1 MTVRQ
6 RAAWTAAA
14 RGAPLGPVAAVATA
28 GAGVVALAADTP
40 AQLATWSTLV
50 GIVIAALAAGAVD
63 DPTEALAAA
72 TPVGRPSRWA
82 SRVVVAGAAVAVG
95 FVTVLTAGSVGAGTE
110 ALSPASVIGAAAIE
124 RVASQVAACLMV
136 ASAAA
141 AIAVRHR
148 GPGVALRVAGPTVL
162 ALHLGYELAGERWL
176 DRLPGTDPGTTGWWL
191 VVLAVAAVVLAGASA
206 DPARPPRGMRA

>member
-1 MTVRQ
+1 VTVRQ
-6 RAAWTAAA
+6 RATWTAAA
-14 RGAPLGPVAAVATA
+14 RGAPVGPVAAVATV

-82 SRVVVAGAAVAVG
+82 ARAIVAGAAVAVG
-95 FVTVLTAGSVGAGTE
+95 FVTVLAAGAVGAGTE
-110 ALSPASVIGAAAIE
+110 ALSPASVIGAAE
-124 RVASQVAACLMV
+124 VDRVASQAAAYLMV
-136 ASAAA
+136 AWAAA
-141 AIAVRHR
+141 AIAVRRR

-162 ALHLGYELAGERWL
+162 ALHLAYELTGEPWL
-176 DRLPGTDPGTTGWWL
+176 DRLPGAAPGTTGWWV
-191 VVLAVAAVVLAGASA
+191 VVLAVAAAVLARASA
-206 DPARPPRGMRA
+206 DPARPPRGMRP